1 MIILNVTYQC
11 KSGKREEY
19 LKAIKTEGIDVACR
33 AEEGNIAYDYY
44 YPTDDNDTLFL
55 LEKWR
60 DERAF
65 ASHREQAHF
74 KRLGELKEEYVDDT
88 AIEKYEVEG

>member
-33 AEEGNIAYDYY
+33 AEEGNRR
-44 YPTDDNDTLFL
+44 TL
-55 LEKWR
+55 R
-60 DERAF
+60 DWV
-65 ASHREQAHF
+65 S
-74 KRLGELKEEYVDDT
+74 
-88 AIEKYEVEG
+88 